1 MSDHHHQQPFPRL
14 PLVGA
19 ALLIAFSM
27 GVVGLVR
34 LDGRP
39 APVTKAAPVAARDFV
54 FEDRPDG
61 SVAVLDATSLAVV
74 EMVEPGTNGFL
85 RTALRGLA
93 RDRKRQNLAREVPF
107 RLTRWADGQLTLD
120 DLATSHRLSLAAFG
134 AINADAFGRLLDIRV
149 SSR

>member
-61 SVAVLDATSLAVV
+61 SVAVLDGAWHGIESAKTSPARCRFGL
-74 EMVEPGTNGFL
+74 PDGP
-85 RTALRGLA
+85 TA
-93 RDRKRQNLAREVPF
+93 
-107 RLTRWADGQLTLD
+107 
-120 DLATSHRLSLAAFG
+120 S
-134 AINADAFGRLLDIRV
+134 
-149 SSR
+149 

>member
-1 MSDHHHQQPFPRL
+1 M
-14 PLVGA
+14 
-19 ALLIAFSM
+19 
-27 GVVGLVR
+27 
-34 LDGRP
+34 
-39 APVTKAAPVAARDFV
+39 
-54 FEDRPDG
+54 
-61 SVAVLDATSLAVV
+61 LDATSLAVV

-134 AINADAFGRLLDIRV
+134 SINADAFGRLLDIRV